1 MKLLVVED
9 EALLRHHLFT
19 RLTDSGHVVE
29 AVANA
34 EEALYQTGQFNH
46 DLAIIDLGLPGMGGL
61 DLIRQLRTQAK
72 TFPIL
77 ILTARGNWQDK
88 VEGLA
93 AGADDYVVKPFQF
106 EELEARLNALLR
118 RSSGFTQST
127 IVAGP
132 LLLDLNR
139 KQASLDAEPLA
150 LTAYEYRILEYLMR
164 HHQQVVPKDRL
175 MEQLYPDDD
184 ERDPNVRCWSAACVA
199 SLKVRAGSNRSKP
212 CAVSATCSMS
222 AALDSFSSRS
232 FDARRHHVGG
242 VVHARLAAGH
252 ARRVQ
257 PGIAGLDRAAPGLG
271 CDHADLGGT
280 YRERSPGDAGAVA

>member
-9 EALLRHHLFT
+9 EALLRHHLQT

-29 AVANA
+29 SVANA
-34 EEALYQTGQFNH
+34 EEALYQTEQFNH
-46 DLAIIDLGLPGMGGL
+46 DLAVIDLGLPGMGGL
-61 DLIRQLRTQAK
+61 DLIRQLRARGK

-106 EELEARLNALLR
+106 EELDARLN
-118 RSSGFTQST
+118 GFTQST

-139 KQASLDAEPLA
+139 KQASLDEQPLA

-164 HHQQVVPKDRL
+164 HHRQVVAKDRL

-184 ERDPNVRCWSAACVA
+184 ERDPNVIEVLVGR
-199 SLKVRAGSNRSKP
+199 LRRKLEGPTGFKPIDTVR
-212 CAVSATCSMS
+212 
-222 AALDSFSSRS
+222 
-232 FDARRHHVGG
+232 
-242 VVHARLAAGH
+242 
-252 ARRVQ
+252 
-257 PGIAGLDRAAPGLG
+257 GLG
-271 CDHADLGGT
+271 YLFN
-280 YRERSPGDAGAVA
+280 ERCT

>member
-1 MKLLVVED
+1 M
-9 EALLRHHLFT
+9 
-19 RLTDSGHVVE
+19 
-29 AVANA
+29 ANA
-34 EEALYQTGQFNH
+34 TEALYQIEQFNH
-46 DLAIIDLGLPGMGGL
+46 DLAVIDLGLPGMGGL
-61 DLIRQLRTQAK
+61 DLIRQLRSQGK

-139 KQASLDAEPLA
+139 KQATLNEQPLA
-150 LTAYEYRILEYLMR
+150 LTAFEYRILEYLML
-164 HHQQVVPKDRL
+164 HHQQAVPKDRL

-184 ERDPNVRCWSAACVA
+184 ERDPNVIEVLVGRLRRKLEGQSCFKPIDTVRGRGYLFNERC
-199 SLKVRAGSNRSKP
+199 
-212 CAVSATCSMS
+212 T
-222 AALDSFSSRS
+222 
-232 FDARRHHVGG
+232 
-242 VVHARLAAGH
+242 
-252 ARRVQ
+252 
-257 PGIAGLDRAAPGLG
+257 
-271 CDHADLGGT
+271 
-280 YRERSPGDAGAVA
+280 